1 MKELYEKK
9 GRKYIK
15 VGVEFNGFPHNGYWI
30 VLDGRR
36 SLIAPIEHPRPI
48 ELCRFMQYREDIL
61 NKLEIKSRSPY
72 EMVNDVLILLEECVN
87 NSNSDQNDRLNDLDV
102 MRELNG

>member
-48 ELCRFMQYREDIL
+48 ELCRIMQYRESIVSNFDW
-61 NKLEIKSRSPY
+61 NKPRSHF
-72 EMVNDVLILLEECVN
+72 ELVTDLLTTLEELI
-87 NSNSDQNDRLNDLDV
+87 DKD
-102 MRELNG
+102 NGNEH